1 MIGKPL
7 QDPTRPLVTIV
18 LPAKNE
24 AAGIGTVLSELPTRT
39 LDLMGLDS
47 EIVVLDGDSQDRTR
61 EVVYEHGGATVVFG
75 EGAGKAQ
82 ALRSARGH
90 LTGDLIVMLDA
101 DGTYAADAIP
111 RILAPLIRDDA
122 DVVMGYRRIHPGAMS
137 ATHRFG
143 NGALTLLA
151 SLLYQRHCRD
161 LCTGMWG
168 FQADA
173 LDALPLQGTG
183 FELEAEMFAHASR
196 LGMRIE
202 QVPTDYLPRM
212 GRSKLGASDG
222 LRIAWWL
229 LRSRWRSI
237 GERTSDRQ
245 EPRQRSRQISRLS
258 GQDHRDHPPCVQ
270 EQLDPR
276 SHY

>member
-1 MIGKPL
+1 MIGRPP
-7 QDPTRPLVTIV
+7 QDPTRPFITLV

-24 AAGIGTVLSELPTRT
+24 AEGIGTVLSELPTRT
-39 LDLMGLDS
+39 LDLMGLES
-47 EIVVLDGDSQDRTR
+47 QTVVLDGDSQDHTR
-61 EVVYEHGGATVVFG
+61 QVVYEHGGATVVFG

-90 LTGDLIVMLDA
+90 LTGDLVVMLDA

-137 ATHRFG
+137 PTHRFG
-143 NGALTLLA
+143 NRALTLLA
-151 SLLYQRHCRD
+151 SLLYQRRCRD

-168 FQADA
+168 FQAEA
-173 LDALPLQGTG
+173 LDALPLKGTG

-229 LRSRWRSI
+229 LRSRWRRLDDH
-237 GERTSDRQ
+237 ESDR
-245 EPRQRSRQISRLS
+245 PRPRQISRLPD
-258 GQDHRDHPPCVQ
+258 QDHREHPSCVQ
-270 EQLDPR
+270 QPLDPR
-276 SHY
+276 SPS